1 MTERRFKQVDVFTR
15 RPFFGN
21 PVAVVLDGAGLEPDA
36 MQRIA
41 GWTNLSETTF
51 VTPAAAPG
59 ADYRVRIFT
68 PRRELPFAGHPT
80 IGTAHAVLEAGIA
93 RPREGRVRQECGA
106 GVLTLTVDGEGSDRR
121 IDVEVPPAKFD
132 SVAPAVL
139 ARVRAALGL
148 LASPARE
155 PRVVDVGPRWFVL
168 ELGDAAAVRALAP
181 DFAALAEASRA
192 LGITGVTA
200 FGRAQAGDHAM
211 AVRSFAPAEGIPED
225 PVCGS
230 GNGCVAALVR
240 SERLI
245 SGHSYVASQGSCVGR
260 DGRVEIRFED
270 DGRSGWAGRDDL
282 HRRHAGSKPT
292 AAAGRLHRGF
302 PRSGSPFLSPDLQLI
317 GHEVGDGVGCFYK
330 TRAVAGMIHR
340 NFVNMKMI

>member
-80 IGTAHAVLEAGIA
+80 LGTAHAVLEAGIA

-121 IDVEVPPAKFD
+121 IAVEVPPAKFD
-132 SVAPAVL
+132 SVAPAAL

-148 LASPARE
+148 SASPASE
-155 PRVVDVGPRWFVL
+155 PRVVDVGPRWLVL

-230 GNGCVAALVR
+230 GNAVVGALLDAAGALPGAAR
-240 SERLI
+240 E
-245 SGHSYVASQGSCVGR
+245 YVANQGRELGR
-260 DGRVEIRFED
+260 DGYVTVRVDPATRRTWIGGHSVTCI
-270 DGRSGWAGRDDL
+270 DG
-282 HRRHAGSKPT
+282 T
-292 AAAGRLHRGF
+292 
-302 PRSGSPFLSPDLQLI
+302 
-317 GHEVGDGVGCFYK
+317 V
-330 TRAVAGMIHR
+330 RA
-340 NFVNMKMI
+340 